1 MAFLRARLD
10 QDEIYAHASMEEN
23 GAEEWVASTRDDV
36 PSTYPHHGVWAD
48 GPEIATVRGAGTR
61 RHIARHDPARVLAE
75 VDAKRRIIDHLEY
88 ELADHGADNPW
99 WYDGKLLPILSW
111 LALPYREHPDYRP
124 EWAPDA

>member
-75 VDAKRRIIDHLEY
+75 VDAKRRLVDLLVGVVRGDYIDDGEPA
-88 ELADHGADNPW
+88 LATRM
-99 WYDGKLLPILSW
+99 LPY
-111 LALPYREHPDYRP
+111 LALPYASHPDYRP
-124 EWAPDA
+124 EWAPAA